1 MTAKLP
7 LSEYFLNLHFVI
19 MSAGE
24 SLTRPSLSQLHTAAT
39 LSPYDLCWSL
49 PFSRHFLSVKE
60 VIIGR
65 ENLSVVT
72 LFEIELIQN
81 KPCCQ
86 AMIIVITCGRCS
98 LAHDSPDSRASV
110 HWLWHSPGP
119 THPGP
124 AWPPSCPCHTSN
136 LTHRSVFYPDDIID
150 NLHVMCH
157 NTMETGECNNPSV
170 APPGPHQ
177 LARAQ

>member
-7 LSEYFLNLHFVI
+7 LSDYFLNLHFVI

-24 SLTRPSLSQLHTAAT
+24 SLTRPSLSQFHTAAAT

-65 ENLSVVT
+65 KTLSVVT

-110 HWLWHSPGP
+110 HWLWLWPGP

-124 AWPPSCPCHTSN
+124 PGRPHVPVTPVTSHIAPCFIPMTL
-136 LTHRSVFYPDDIID
+136 LTIY
-150 NLHVMCH
+150 M
-157 NTMETGECNNPSV
+157 
-170 APPGPHQ
+170 
-177 LARAQ
+177 